1 MNNAKKLLKI
11 AQVSFAAGEIEL
23 MDYLRIQARAQSA
36 IENAQESSVRFQR
49 DIAFYN
55 QAVGVMP

>member
-1 MNNAKKLLKI
+1 
-11 AQVSFAAGEIEL
+11 L